1 MATTVGQLTIEMA
14 ANVAR
19 LRSDMDEAKR
29 VVGGAASEIQS
40 SIGFLKEAFAGV
52 AAAFSVREI
61 LGEAKRVTEFMADMT
76 DQAEMAG
83 TSVENLSKYIG
94 VAAAEGKSI
103 GDVTALVAQLAKAM
117 LGVEADTGRAAGAF
131 KAMGLDLSGFTDG
144 TEALEAFAQKMA
156 GYENDT
162 NKTQLAIAAWGK
174 AGASAIPLINALGS
188 AHGTA
193 ATMTTAQA
201 EEAKKLTKELAAM
214 QVQSDLAKQ
223 SLLSGM
229 IPALSD
235 LLGRFNAVRG
245 AGVNLVDT
253 LQMLS
258 RNDQN
263 NIQIDM
269 STKLAELMKE
279 RAKWAQVAAAA
290 ENPAYAAKMIA
301 DIDKQAEYLGKV
313 LMGSQAITNVR
324 LKNLGLLTD
333 EAKILEKAPHIKTAA
348 ELQAEKDARD
358 AAAKSAQRLNEEY
371 LDAIGISKDYTERVK
386 QLETLLKTGRLTQ
399 DQYTEAVKRL
409 GESQPVVK
417 QYTKDQ
423 ETAQKELN
431 AAIASATGV
440 SVDYTKNVKALE
452 AALGTGAITQ
462 DQYTEAIK
470 KLGESQPIVKQYTED
485 QTKASKDLEA
495 AQKKEHDTLKELA
508 KLYEE
513 AQKPIRDQTAEVD
526 KAIQAQKDE
535 NEKIGLTKDA
545 LANLTAKRVD
555 EKTALI
561 NQQIEEA
568 KTTGALGTEYQAL
581 VDLKT
586 KYEQSAQLIREGSRL
601 TAIQDEA
608 KKAADAYKE
617 TSSTIEKSLTDA
629 LLRGFEGGKGFA
641 QNLVQ
646 SMKNLFNTLILR
658 PVIQAV
664 VQPVAGAIT
673 GMFGLTG
680 TANAAGSGLNALSG
694 VGGAS
699 TLFGEGSF
707 MSSFFGGASATSEAA
722 LALGEIGAGGA
733 AAASG
738 GAFAALGTALP
749 YLGVGLAVA
758 SAMGLFGS
766 KHGPKSGGS
775 YDSSGSIGRLF
786 TPADA
791 DQSAGTIGAG
801 ILDSIKTTVGDL
813 GGTAADLQ
821 LAFGFDKDPLG
832 TAGSRLASLLRTKS
846 GNVLVNDMAGVNVG
860 RDDSTFT
867 AGVASE
873 SARLVL
879 AGIQASTLP
888 DNIRAI
894 FDRLD
899 ASTVTS
905 DELATAIKD
914 AKALVPKS
922 DAQTALDAALNDPG
936 TQAAVS
942 TEVSRLIDL
951 QTDAYNELKAQGQDR
966 RDIGTSASQAAAT
979 LAAIGRDLVDQM
991 SAVRQAITSLATA
1004 PDVVRA

>member
-19 LRSDMDEAKR
+19 LRTDMDEAKR

-52 AAAFSVREI
+52 AAAFSVHEI

-144 TEALEAFAQKMA
+144 TEALEAFAKKMA

-162 NKTQLAIAAWGK
+162 NKTQLAIAALGK

-188 AHGTA
+188 AHDLA
-193 ATMTTAQA
+193 STMTTKQA
-201 EEAKKLTKELAAM
+201 EEAKKLTKELAEM
-214 QVQSDLAKQ
+214 KVQSDLAKQ

-333 EAKILEKAPHIKTAA
+333 EAKILEKAPHIKAAA

-358 AAAKSAQRLNEEY
+358 AAAKAAQRLNEEY

-386 QLETLLKTGRLTQ
+386 QLETLFKTGRLTQ
-399 DQYTEAVKRL
+399 DKYTDAVKRL

-452 AALGTGAITQ
+452 TALGTGAITQ

-470 KLGESQPIVKQYTED
+470 KLGLEQPVVKEHLKAQEQAEKDATKARIDAIDSIVKQV
-485 QTKASKDLEA
+485 
-495 AQKKEHDTLKELA
+495 
-508 KLYEE
+508 EE
-513 AQKPIRDQTAEVD
+513 VQ
-526 KAIQAQKDE
+526 KAIDGGRDE
-535 NEKIGLTKDA
+535 NEQIGLTKSQLDYLRA
-545 LANLTAKRVD
+545 AREEQKAAQV
-555 EKTALI
+555 
-561 NQQIEEA
+561 QQRLEQYELVGSM
-568 KTTGALGTEYQAL
+568 GAEYQAL
-581 VDLKT
+581 VDLKA
-586 KYEQSAQLIREGSRL
+586 KYIENAETIRKGARL
-601 TAIQDEA
+601 TAVTEES
-608 KKAADAYKE
+608 KKVSDAYKE
-617 TSSTIEKSLTDA
+617 SAATIEKSLTDA

-646 SMKNLFNTLILR
+646 SMKNLFNTLVLR
-658 PVIQAV
+658 PIIQAV

-673 GMFGLTG
+673 GMLGLTS
-680 TANAAGSGLNALSG
+680 TASAATDGMSLLSGAGSLASG
-694 VGGAS
+694 
-699 TLFGEGSF
+699 GSYL
-707 MSSFFGGASATSEAA
+707 SSFFGGASATSEAA

-733 AAASG
+733 AAAGG

-758 SAMGLFGS
+758 SALGLFSS
-766 KHGPKSGGS
+766 KGGPKSGGS

-786 TPADA
+786 TPNNAD
-791 DQSAGTIGAG
+791 DSAGTIGAG
-801 ILDSIKTTVGDL
+801 ILDSIKNTVGDL

-821 LAFGFDKDPLG
+821 LAFGFDKDPQG

-846 GNVLVNDMAGVNVG
+846 GDVLINDMAGVNVG
-860 RDDSTFT
+860 RDDTTFT

-951 QTDAYNELKAQGQDR
+951 QQDAYNELKAQGQDR
-966 RDIGTSASQAAAT
+966 RDIGTSASQASAVVAQ
-979 LAAIGRDLVDQM
+979 LLRDVKDELD
-991 SAVRQAITSLATA
+991 AVRQAVVELASA
-1004 PDVVRA
+1004 PGVLRA